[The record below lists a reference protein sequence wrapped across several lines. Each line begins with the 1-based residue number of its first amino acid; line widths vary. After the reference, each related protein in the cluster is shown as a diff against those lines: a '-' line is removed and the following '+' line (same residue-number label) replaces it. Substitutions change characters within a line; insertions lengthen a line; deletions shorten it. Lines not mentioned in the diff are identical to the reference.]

1 MMQAFTA
8 RITQASKTE
17 LVVIMYEII
26 LADLDSARSYH
37 DKEDYEMYG
46 RELKHGQRI
55 LNELMVTLDY
65 RYELSGQLM
74 SLYIFINKTL
84 ITAMLQKKAEL
95 LAQAQA
101 VLTIIMEGFK
111 GIRKEDLSGP
121 VMQNTQQLYA
131 GLTYGKG
138 MLNEVYLNPNEQS
151 RGFKA

>member
-1 MMQAFTA
+1 MQVFTA

-17 LVVIMYEII
+17 LVVIMYEIL
-26 LADLDSARSYH
+26 LADLNSARSYH
-37 DKEDYEMYG
+37 DKGDFDMYG

-65 RYELSGQLM
+65 RYELSVQLM

-84 ITAMLQKKAEL
+84 ITAMIQKHVEL
-95 LAQAQA
+95 LADTEA
-101 VLTIIMEGFK
+101 VLTILMEGFK
-111 GIRKEDLSGP
+111 GILKDDQSGP

-138 MLNEVYLNPNEQS
+138 MLNEVYLNANEQS